1 MNESNHKQLHIA
13 KWMDR
18 WMDGWMDGMER
29 NGLEWIDRQMEM
41 EWAYSL
47 NMRLGCAAYFLKP
60 LTYFRRTKMGGP
72 CSG

>member
-13 KWMDR
+13 T
-18 WMDGWMDGMER
+18 WMDGMER

-60 LTYFRRTKMGGP
+60 LTYFRRTKMGEF
-72 CSG
+72 S